1 MVCIALALVRNNV
14 LGTDEFILR
23 LIVSYKDLIEIGT
36 LAFGT
41 DEQKEAMGFKRGCG
55 WRL

>member
-14 LGTDEFILR
+14 LGLTSLR

-41 DEQKEAMGFKRGCG
+41 DEQKEAMGFKRGC
-55 WRL
+55 RRSS

>member
-1 MVCIALALVRNNV
+1 MS
-14 LGTDEFILR
+14 LR

-41 DEQKEAMGFKRGCG
+41 DEQKEAMGFKRSC
-55 WRL
+55 RYHS